1 MNKKVQITT
10 NYITLGQLLKFENV
24 IANGSEA
31 KAFVLN
37 HQIIVNGEAS
47 NQRGKK
53 LYPSTVIVI
62 DDSLFFEI
70 IK

>member
-10 NYITLGQLLKFENV
+10 DYITLGQLLKFENV
-24 IANGSEA
+24 ISNGSEA

-37 HQIIVNGEAS
+37 HKIIVNGEPS

-53 LYPSTVIVI
+53 LYPSTTIAI